1 MSECSRQKR
10 VTLAQIATESGSSIA
25 TVSRAISGLGS
36 VREDRRQSIIATAQ
50 RLGYLPQELSAEI
63 DSLTFGIIVPS
74 LSNVTFSALAEAFES
89 GCGSFGAN
97 VLLGTSNYDPEIE
110 ADLIRRFARAG
121 VSGVVL
127 VGQERRNDVLTI
139 LKDESIPVVTTISYD
154 DSGQSASVGID
165 NQAAARSI
173 AEYLMDLGHRRIG
186 VIAGRMAGNDRASLR
201 VEGVRQA
208 LAARGLGLPTELLVE
223 QSYRMREG
231 GAALRYMM
239 REKEPPTAIICGNDL
254 LAFGALSEC
263 QRLGIDVPG
272 KLSIAG
278 FDDMEFA
285 ENTCPSLTSVA
296 VPISQIGQ
304 HAADIL
310 YSKRLGRNTSETL
323 ILPTKLIARGST
335 GPANHVT
342 LMKGGHE
349 QAPTDL

>member
-1 MSECSRQKR
+1 MSECLRQKR
-10 VTLAQIATESGSSIA
+10 VTLAQIAAESGASIA

-36 VREDRRQSIIATAQ
+36 VSEDRRQNIIATAK
-50 RLGYLPQELSAEI
+50 RLGYLPEEISAEI

-74 LSNVTFSALAEAFES
+74 LSNVTFSALAEAFE
-89 GCGSFGAN
+89 GVCGSFGAN
-97 VLLGTSNYDPEIE
+97 VLLGTSNYDSDVE
-110 ADLIRRFARAG
+110 ADMVRRFVRAG

-127 VGQERRNDVLTI
+127 VGQDRRNDALSF
-139 LKDESIPVVTTISYD
+139 LKERSIPVVTTISYD
-154 DSGQSASVGID
+154 DTGCNASVGID

-173 AEYLMDLGHRRIG
+173 AEYLLDLGHKRIG

-208 LAARGLGLPTELLVE
+208 LSARGLGLPTELLVE
-223 QSYRMREG
+223 QSYRIREG
-231 GAALRYMM
+231 AAALRYMM
-239 REKEPPTAIICGNDL
+239 GGKEPPTAIVCGNDL

-272 KLSIAG
+272 RLSIAG

-285 ENTCPSLTSVA
+285 ENTCPGLTSVA

-310 YSKRLGRNTSETL
+310 YSKRLGRNTSQTL

-335 GPANHVT
+335 GPSIHTTFA
-342 LMKGGHE
+342 KGGQE
-349 QAPTDL
+349 AASTDH